1 MTLKI
6 YEVVSSSKRNV
17 SKSYAL
23 WAGTYKNRID
33 QPEKQNGHNFPLKNL
48 VVSFGNCIFD
58 NSNWDKIKE
67 SMIKNPYLE

>member
-1 MTLKI
+1 MKLYLAQRETFQKATLCGLEHIKI
-6 YEVVSSSKRNV
+6 ELINQK
-17 SKSYAL
+17 
-23 WAGTYKNRID
+23 
-33 QPEKQNGHNFPLKNL
+33 KQNGHNFPLKNL